1 MHAFYCVHDV
11 MGVSS
16 LVGVLQDEIR
26 LQHLNMFYGT
36 IFLFYS
42 IPSQELILANPTDWT
57 KTFSLSLLSPLFKLK
72 RQQTFENDLVTNP

>member
-16 LVGVLQDEIR
+16 LVSVLQHEIR

-42 IPSQELILANPTDWT
+42 ISSQEQILTNPMDWT
-57 KTFSLSLLSPLFKLK
+57 RTLSLSLLSPLFKLK
-72 RQQTFENDLVTNP
+72 RQQPFGNDLVTNP